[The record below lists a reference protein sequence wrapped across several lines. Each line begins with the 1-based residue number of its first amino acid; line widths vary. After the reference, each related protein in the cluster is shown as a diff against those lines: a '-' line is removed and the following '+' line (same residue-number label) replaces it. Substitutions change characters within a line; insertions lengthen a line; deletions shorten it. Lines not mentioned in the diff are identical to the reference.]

1 MISVSAEF
9 KAKVRQTHQVRFAA
23 HVYDGTGKL
32 VVDLTGGLVG
42 GSVTIDATATVRR
55 RCSISV
61 DRTFIPTAGGGGSYG
76 PARNRYGD
84 MRSRYGDGGERTY
97 GDLAQAPSE
106 LSPLGG
112 HELIVWRGVM
122 LDGGRVEWVQLGV
135 FGISSVR
142 ASASSTAP
150 LVEITGYDRSRLV
163 SMAKWLEPYQVKDS
177 KQSHEVV
184 AAIVKTRIPAIKHS
198 TVSVGS
204 SRVATAA
211 VLGTSTSNDPWQD
224 CQDIA
229 AAADLET
236 YFDHEGSLVIRLEPS
251 STGAAV
257 WTFNAGDDGV
267 LIEREYEESDE
278 GIYNQVVV
286 TSDSGA
292 GGFSVRATASDSDP
306 SSPTYINGPFGRRP
320 LLLST
325 DEAAT
330 EAECMT
336 LAQNKLREVLGTD
349 QELTITAIPMPA
361 LVPGDRVRVV
371 DGVGVD
377 ATFQVSALTIPLD
390 FATPMI
396 VQVKRPVS

>member
-1 MISVSAEF
+1 
-9 KAKVRQTHQVRFAA
+9 VRFAA
-23 HVYDGTGKL
+23 HVYDGAGKL

-163 SMAKWLEPYQVKDS
+163 SMAKWLEPYQVKGS

-184 AAIVKTRIPAIKHS
+184 AAIVKSRIPAIKHS

-236 YFDHEGSLVIRLEPS
+236 FFDHEGSLVDS
-251 STGAAV
+251 FGAVIDWRGGLDFQRWGRWCAHRARV
-257 WTFNAGDDGV
+257 RR
-267 LIEREYEESDE
+267 ERRRDL
-278 GIYNQVVV
+278 Q
-286 TSDSGA
+286 
-292 GGFSVRATASDSDP
+292 P
-306 SSPTYINGPFGRRP
+306 GRRH
-320 LLLST
+320 
-325 DEAAT
+325 ER
-330 EAECMT
+330 
-336 LAQNKLREVLGTD
+336 LRCWW
-349 QELTITAIPMPA
+349 
-361 LVPGDRVRVV
+361 
-371 DGVGVD
+371 
-377 ATFQVSALTIPLD
+377 FQRARYCV
-390 FATPMI
+390 
-396 VQVKRPVS
+396 